1 MRQIKAYI
9 LAGALLIGAIA
20 IAALLVS
27 LRPEPPRNDPP
38 PRIPFASTAP
48 AVGSTGAI
56 PVFGSGTVKPRA
68 EVDVAAG
75 VSGRVVWVDPAFKS
89 GGRVREGQALFRV
102 DDAEYRHRA
111 EQARAAVAVQQVELL
126 KVEEEA
132 RVAREQFDQF
142 RRRSG
147 NESDPDES
155 PLAQWRP
162 QLEAAQ
168 AAVERSRA
176 ILAEAEL
183 LLSRT
188 EVTAPFDAVVRSEDI
203 AVGRHVAAGM
213 GVGRVFASD
222 AVEIAVPLT
231 DDDAALIPGLW
242 EAGSSGRRIPVRV
255 FADHGDSRYVWEG
268 RVDRVEAVLDEST
281 RTLNVIARIP
291 NPFSGGSPVGE
302 EEASGSPPLLVGQ
315 FVDVEITGRA
325 SEPYFRIRRLAL
337 QPGNQVWVVEGGSVS
352 IVPVRVL
359 QRLDDTALVTGD
371 LVDGQE
377 VIVSGIPFATE
388 GMRVRTE
395 SSPD

>member
-1 MRQIKAYI
+1 M
-9 LAGALLIGAIA
+9 
-20 IAALLVS
+20 
-27 LRPEPPRNDPP
+27 
-38 PRIPFASTAP
+38 
-48 AVGSTGAI
+48 
-56 PVFGSGTVKPRA
+56 
-68 EVDVAAG
+68 
-75 VSGRVVWVDPAFKS
+75 
-89 GGRVREGQALFRV
+89 

-176 ILAEAEL
+176 VLAEAEL

-203 AVGRHVAAGM
+203 AAGRHVAAGM

-352 IVPVRVL
+352 IVPVPRAAAPRRHRPRHRGSRGWSGSDRERHPVRNRGDAGPDRKARPTEIRNQARRNAEAVHHATIEVEPLPRLGVLERVVRSQL
-359 QRLDDTALVTGD
+359 SRDREPGD
-371 LVDGQE
+371 EAGLLGVDEG
-377 VIVSGIPFATE
+377 VRAASARCVSAPG
-388 GMRVRTE
+388 
-395 SSPD
+395 